1 MGGDG
6 KLPNLTMGQGCQNP
20 IPLAI
25 EAGDAEHGILGGL
38 ILNIIEKGKLIL
50 EVEAY
55 FKDFLEILIPNF
67 NILVEGGCY
76 YLFVVVYYVGL
87 EYCDL
92 LGVSLFGYL
101 FYSA

>member
-1 MGGDG
+1 M
-6 KLPNLTMGQGCQNP
+6 
-20 IPLAI
+20 
-25 EAGDAEHGILGGL
+25 
-38 ILNIIEKGKLIL
+38 